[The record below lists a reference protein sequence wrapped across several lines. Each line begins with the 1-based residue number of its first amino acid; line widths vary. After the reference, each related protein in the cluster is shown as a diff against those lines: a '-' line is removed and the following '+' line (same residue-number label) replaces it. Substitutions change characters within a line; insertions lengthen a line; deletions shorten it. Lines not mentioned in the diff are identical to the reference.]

1 VRMLGSKRQI
11 EGSIPYNRAK
21 RGMKEVAAC
30 SRIDGGVSP
39 LEPMVFFENA
49 QCFGARMV
57 Y

>member
-1 VRMLGSKRQI
+1 MLGSKRQI